1 MNPPINAPRSAS
13 SKGLVIAFI
22 GFAILFAGF
31 TALGVWQVQRLF
43 WKLDLIEQVE
53 TRVGAAPVVAPAPST
68 PVTAADDQY
77 RHVRVI
83 GTFDHSK
90 EVLSMAV
97 TEMGPGFW
105 VLTPLMTDQ
114 GFSVLINRGFVAPE
128 FSDPATRPD
137 GQVEGVQTVAGLLRI
152 SEPEGGFMRSNDPV
166 ADKWYSRD
174 VAAMAKARQLDG
186 TVAPYFI
193 DADASDQVWPRG
205 GMTVIKFTNHH
216 LVYALTWF
224 GLAGMSIFGYWLVR
238 REHRRRQTRPNESE

>member
-1 MNPPINAPRSAS
+1 MNQPSKAPRSAS
-13 SKGLVIAFI
+13 NKGMAIAFI

-53 TRVGAAPVVAPAPST
+53 TRVGAAPIAAPAPSA

-77 RHVRVI
+77 RHVRVT

-90 EVLSMAV
+90 ETLSMAV

-105 VLTPLMTDQ
+105 VLTPFKTDQ
-114 GFSVLINRGFVAPE
+114 GFSVLINRGFVAPD
-128 FSDPATRPD
+128 FADPAKRPE
-137 GQVEGVQTVAGLLRI
+137 GQLEGLQTVTGLLRI
-152 SEPEGGFMRSNDPV
+152 SEPEGGFMRTNDQV

-174 VAAMAKARQLDG
+174 VAAITSAKQVSG
-186 TVAPYFI
+186 PVAAYFI
-193 DADASDQVWPRG
+193 DADASDLVWPRG
-205 GMTVIKFTNHH
+205 GMTVIKFTNSH

-224 GLAGMSIFGYWLVR
+224 GLAGMSVFGYWLFR
-238 REHRRRQTRPNESE
+238 RENRRRSNRPAEI